1 LIEEKAWRASA
12 HHLFSSGVIMAEE
25 LQHLID
31 KIHSEAIKNADDEA
45 AAILAGAKEKAATL
59 VKEAEQKARD
69 LISKAEKDAVLYTE
83 RSTRTLEQAGR
94 DLLITVGQGVEN
106 ILDDLV
112 KESLDEALN
121 IDVVKTMLVRMVDT
135 YMARG
140 GKERRIALL
149 VNPDEQQ
156 ELIQF
161 YAGRYR
167 EKLKGTIEIKPDD
180 AVVKG
185 FRVSFVD
192 EHAHHDFSTEAIAE
206 ALSKFLRPHLAE
218 IILRVAREEKK
229 G

>member
-1 LIEEKAWRASA
+1 
-12 HHLFSSGVIMAEE
+12 MAEE

-31 KIHSEAIKNADDEA
+31 KIHAEAIKKADDEA
-45 AAILAGAKEKAATL
+45 AQIESKAKEKAAAL
-59 VKEAEQKARD
+59 VKEAEQKAKD
-69 LISKAEKDAVLYTE
+69 IIAKAEKDAEQYTE
-83 RSTRTLEQAGR
+83 RSTRTLEQVAR

-112 KESLDEALN
+112 KESLDEALD
-121 IDVVKTMLVRMVDT
+121 IQVVKKMLERMVET

-149 VNPDEQQ
+149 VNPDEQE
-156 ELIQF
+156 ELIKF

-167 EKLKGTIEIKPDD
+167 EKLKGTLEIKPDD
-180 AVVKG
+180 HVIKG

-192 EHAHHDFSTEAIAE
+192 EHAHHDFTKEAIAE
-206 ALSKFLRPHLAE
+206 ALSKFLRPHLSE

-229 G
+229 GS